1 MTVSRDTKPWLWR
14 GVFFAV
20 LAFGWLFITW
30 KNHFHISAPL
40 VVICLG
46 YLAVVTTV
54 ANLWRTGAAAVTGDE
69 QENDST
75 WAKPAGA
82 LGELEREKRTL
93 LKAIKE
99 AEFDH
104 QMGKLSKLDVDDMI
118 RTYRARAIEVI
129 KEIDRLESG
138 LTGTPREQIMREVR
152 ARIELEA
159 KSQKKQDPKVAATF
173 VPDAAK
179 PEVEPAAV
187 EAAAVEA
194 AAVDATP
201 AAVDATPAAVDAT
214 PAAVEATVEASPDA
228 AADAKAEAAIDAA
241 IDAKAAAAVEAAAA
255 EAAAKVE
262 VAATE
267 AVKAAATKASAKS
280 SKAEAKS
287 KKKAAAKVDAK
298 TAASLEDDG
307 MDADST
313 TSVEPKRND
322 PAKEATP

>member
-1 MTVSRDTKPWLWR
+1 MTDSRDPKRWLWR
-14 GVFFAV
+14 GAFLAV
-20 LAFGWLFITW
+20 LVFGWGFITW

-40 VVICLG
+40 VFVCFG
-46 YLAVVTTV
+46 YLAVLTTV

-69 QENDST
+69 QDNDST

-129 KEIDRLESG
+129 KEIDRLETG

-159 KSQKKQDPKVAATF
+159 KSQKKLEPKAAASVPGDATPEVA
-173 VPDAAK
+173 PAAI
-179 PEVEPAAV
+179 EVAVVEPAD
-187 EAAAVEA
+187 AAL
-194 AAVDATP
+194 
-201 AAVDATPAAVDAT
+201 
-214 PAAVEATVEASPDA
+214 EASPDA
-228 AADAKAEAAIDAA
+228 VADAKAEAAIDV
-241 IDAKAAAAVEAAAA
+241 K
-255 EAAAKVE
+255 
-262 VAATE
+262 VAA
-267 AVKAAATKASAKS
+267 
-280 SKAEAKS
+280 KAEAKS
-287 KKKAAAKVDAK
+287 AKKRAAAKVDAK
-298 TAASLEDDG
+298 TAASLEDEG

>member
-1 MTVSRDTKPWLWR
+1 MTDSRDPKRWLWR
-14 GVFFAV
+14 GAFLAV
-20 LAFGWLFITW
+20 LVFGWGFITW

-40 VVICLG
+40 VFVCFG
-46 YLAVVTTV
+46 YLAVLTTV

-129 KEIDRLESG
+129 KEIDRLETG

-159 KSQKKQDPKVAATF
+159 KSQKKPDPKAAATS
-173 VPDAAK
+173 VPGDAT
-179 PEVEPAAV
+179 PEVAPAAIEVAVV
-187 EAAAVEA
+187 EAAAVEVA
-194 AAVDATP
+194 DATL
-201 AAVDATPAAVDAT
+201 
-214 PAAVEATVEASPDA
+214 EASPDPV
-228 AADAKAEAAIDAA
+228 AE
-241 IDAKAAAAVEAAAA
+241 
-255 EAAAKVE
+255 AAKVE
-262 VAATE
+262 VVE
-267 AVKAAATKASAKS
+267 AKAGVKSA
-280 SKAEAKS
+280 KAEAKSS

-298 TAASLEDDG
+298 TAASLEDEG
-307 MDADST
+307 LDADST